1 MYDKIHVALLQ
12 MSSSDDVL
20 ANMERV
26 RFYGAQL
33 QPEALLVLPEMWSFL
48 VPDTRGD
55 ERAAFAQKYEKSLRL
70 FLSELAK
77 ERKIT
82 VVGGSSFEWNEETQK
97 VHNRCRVFGP
107 NGHEIAQ
114 YDKIHLFDN
123 GFSENSFMESRSISA
138 GSQPV
143 IAALEHCQLGLSIC
157 YDLRFPKL
165 YAHYGDCRVEAVAAP
180 SAFAAKTGKDHW
192 ELLVRT
198 RAIENQC
205 FVWAANQCGLSP
217 AGVKCWGHSLIV
229 DPWGIICAEGGEE
242 EGLVQAE
249 CNLRKVAQVRQLMP
263 VLDHRKALQ
272 LQEPLAPS
280 QSKRIKS
287 ATKSKPVAVKK
298 VILASRSRERLAIL
312 KELGLNVVAIP
323 MDFDERIMPGENAEH
338 LVARLAVAKA
348 HGYVGNS
355 WVIAADTVVVHGDDI
370 LGKPENLTEARKM
383 LWAMSG
389 QTIKVF
395 TGSALRSPRGK
406 MSLHLDNALLQMC
419 TWTEA
424 SLHEYLNTGL
434 WQNRAGG
441 FSMGHT
447 PCPVELLEGSRDVVR
462 GLNSEFVNACLKR
475 N

>member
-1 MYDKIHVALLQ
+1 
-12 MSSSDDVL
+12 MSSSDDVS

-33 QPEALLVLPEMWSFL
+33 QAGALLVLPEMWSFL
-48 VPDTRGD
+48 VPDTRGE
-55 ERAAFAQKYEKSLRL
+55 ERAAFAQNFGESLRL
-70 FLSELAK
+70 FLSDLAK

-82 VVGGSSFEWNEETQK
+82 VVGGSSFEWNEAAQK
-97 VHNRCRVFGP
+97 VYNRCRVFGP
-107 NGHEIAQ
+107 EGNELAQ

-123 GFSENSFMESRSISA
+123 GFSENSFMESRTICA
-138 GSQPV
+138 GSQPA
-143 IAALEHCQLGLSIC
+143 IAPLEHCQLGLSLC

-205 FVWAANQCGLSP
+205 FVWAANQCGTSP

-242 EGLVQAE
+242 EGLVEAE
-249 CNLRKVAQVRQLMP
+249 CNLHKVVQVRQLMP
-263 VLDHRKALQ
+263 VLEHRKAFESHEDLK
-272 LQEPLAPS
+272 PIKP
-280 QSKRIKS
+280 KS
-287 ATKSKPVAVKK
+287 AKPESKAAKPRK
-298 VILASRSRERLAIL
+298 VILASRSPERLAIL

-323 MDFDERIMPGENAEH
+323 VDFDERILPSENAEH
-338 LVARLAVAKA
+338 LVVRLAFGKA
-348 HGYVGNS
+348 QASEGNS
-355 WVIAADTVVVHGDDI
+355 WVIAADTVVVHGEDI
-370 LGKPENLTEARKM
+370 LVKPDNIEEARKM
-383 LWAMSG
+383 LLAMSG
-389 QTIKVF
+389 QIIKVF

-406 MSLHLDNALLQMC
+406 MSVHLDNALLKMC
-419 TWTEA
+419 PWTDA
-424 SLHEYLNTGL
+424 SLNEYLNTGL

-441 FSMGHT
+441 FSLGHS
-447 PCPVELLEGSRDVVR
+447 PCPVELLEGRRDVVR
-462 GLNSEFVNACLKR
+462 GINSEFVSACLKK